1 MEDLE
6 NAGDGSQKYAELRR
20 LSVRE
25 ASETGLRWWG
35 PALVAAAALGAWEAG
50 VRLGFV
56 PPLFFPAP
64 SSIIRTL
71 VRLAVHGTLLADA
84 RATLMRVFVG
94 CLLGGV
100 PGFLLGLAMGWSRRL
115 RILLDPLVAALHPIP
130 KIALL
135 PLLMIIFGTG
145 ETSRIVTV
153 SIAAFFPMLVNTMSG
168 VRQIS
173 PTYFEVAA
181 SYGAGARQL
190 VWRVI
195 VPGSLPAVLA
205 GGRIAFNL
213 ALLVTVSVEL
223 VASRTGLGSVIWL
236 SWETFRTENLYAS
249 LVLISAIGVGANL
262 SMRLLA
268 RTLPGRR
275 GRW

>member
-1 MEDLE
+1 V
-6 NAGDGSQKYAELRR
+6 A
-20 LSVRE
+20 
-25 ASETGLRWWG
+25 GLRWWG
-35 PALVAAAALGAWEAG
+35 PAVVAAAVLGSWEAG

-56 PPLFFPAP
+56 APLFFPAP
-64 SSIIRTL
+64 STILRAL
-71 VRLAVHGTLLADA
+71 VRLAVAGTLLADA
-84 RATLMRVFVG
+84 RATLLRVLVG
-94 CLLGGV
+94 CLLGGI
-100 PGFLLGLAMGWSRRL
+100 PGFVLGLAMGWSRRL
-115 RILLDPLVAALHPIP
+115 RFILDPLVAALHPIP

-135 PLLMIIFGTG
+135 PLFMMIFGMG

-153 SIAAFFPMLVNTMSG
+153 SIAAFFPMLVSTMSG

-181 SYGAGARQL
+181 SYGAGYRQM
-190 VWRVI
+190 VSRVI

-205 GGRIAFNL
+205 GVRIAFNL

-249 LVLISAIGVGANL
+249 LVLISAIGVGVNA
-262 SMRLLA
+262 LLHVLVG
-268 RTLPGRR
+268 TLLGRR

>member
-1 MEDLE
+1 M
-6 NAGDGSQKYAELRR
+6 
-20 LSVRE
+20 
-25 ASETGLRWWG
+25 
-35 PALVAAAALGAWEAG
+35 VAAAALGTWEAG

-56 PPLFFPAP
+56 SPLFFPAP
-64 SSIIRTL
+64 SSIVRTL
-71 VRLAVHGTLLADA
+71 IRLAAHGTLLADA
-84 RATLMRVFVG
+84 RATLTRVLVG

-100 PGFLLGLAMGWSRRL
+100 PGFVLGLAMGWSRRL
-115 RILLDPLVAALHPIP
+115 RYILDPLVAALHPIP

-181 SYGAGARQL
+181 SYGAGARQV

-205 GGRIAFNL
+205 GVRIAFNL

-268 RTLPGRR
+268 RTLAGRR
-275 GRW
+275 G